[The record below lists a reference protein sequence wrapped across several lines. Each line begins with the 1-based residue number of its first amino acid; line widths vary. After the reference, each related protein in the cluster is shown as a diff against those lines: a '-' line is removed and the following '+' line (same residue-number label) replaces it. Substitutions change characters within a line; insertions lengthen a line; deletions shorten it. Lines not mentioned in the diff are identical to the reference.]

1 MNMPL
6 APAPSPEKATCLRC
20 SKHFTRRRGNQRYCS
35 PACSAY
41 VRNRR
46 YYATP
51 NGRQKKRAAQT
62 RHFLRNPQLY
72 YDARKRRI
80 DLYAQGLLKD
90 HMEEREFVDSITDRK
105 LCTTLEALA
114 GPSGSLD
121 AAARHQARWQL
132 DFHPSN
138 FDGPRGRWLWV
149 KCPDGIMRRR
159 HIHAP
164 VQYVMGADGQ
174 LVQELKTSLLEL
186 ATVRR

>member
-1 MNMPL
+1 
-6 APAPSPEKATCLRC
+6 
-20 SKHFTRRRGNQRYCS
+20 
-35 PACSAY
+35 

-62 RHFLRNPQLY
+62 RHFFRNPQLY

-80 DLYAQGLLKD
+80 DLYAQGLLKKD
-90 HMEEREFVDSITDRK
+90 MEERKFVDSIPNRK
-105 LCTTLEALA
+105 GSTTLELCA

-121 AAARHQARWQL
+121 AAARQQARWQI
-132 DFHPSN
+132 DFHPSYP
-138 FDGPRGRWLWV
+138 DGPRGRWLWV
-149 KCPDGIMRRR
+149 KFPDGIMRLR
-159 HIHAP
+159 HIDAN

-174 LVQELKTSLLEL
+174 LVEEP

>member
-1 MNMPL
+1 
-6 APAPSPEKATCLRC
+6 
-20 SKHFTRRRGNQRYCS
+20 
-35 PACSAY
+35 

-51 NGRQKKRAAQT
+51 SGRQKKRAAQT

-80 DLYAQGLLKD
+80 DLYAQGLLKE
-90 HMEEREFVDSITDRK
+90 HMEERKVVDSITDRK

-114 GPSGSLD
+114 GPSGRLD
-121 AAARHQARWQL
+121 AAARQQARWQL
-132 DFHPSN
+132 DFHPTYL
-138 FDGPRGRWLWV
+138 DDPRGRWLWV
-149 KCPDGIMRRR
+149 ECPDGIMRLR
-159 HIHAP
+159 HMYAD

-174 LVQELKTSLLEL
+174 LVKEPKTSLVEQLL